1 MLSAGKRCF
10 PGVGASMRPPYAG
23 GKDAE
28 AREMAE
34 AQWQQPSSLS
44 ASWAFMG
51 AIPEGLRTSSTRL
64 SGVDP

>member
-1 MLSAGKRCF
+1 MLSTGKRCF
-10 PGVGASMRPPYAG
+10 PGVGASMTPPCAG

-28 AREMAE
+28 ARKIAKD
-34 AQWQQPSSLS
+34 QWQLPSSLS
-44 ASWAFMG
+44 ASWAFME